1 MDALLAAYL
10 GVTMI
15 LVATPGATTAVV
27 VRSALTH
34 GRTGGLA
41 AATGAAL
48 GNLTHAAV
56 AGCGLAVLI
65 AARPAAMVGVR
76 IAAAVYL
83 AWLGVQSFYRAAVGG
98 VHLPADV
105 AGEAIG
111 IDRDERRGRFRDG
124 FTTTL
129 LNPATATFYLAV
141 VPAFLPLRTPWWFA
155 ALAAIH
161 VAMAFTCHGAWAV
174 GIGAARHA
182 MSASARRALEA
193 AAGIALLWLAARVVA
208 G

>member
-1 MDALLAAYL
+1 MDALLTAYL

-41 AATGAAL
+41 AATGAAM
-48 GNLTHAAV
+48 GNLTHAAL
-56 AGCGLAVLI
+56 AGYGLAVLV
-65 AARPAAMVGVR
+65 ATRPAAMAGVR
-76 IAAAVYL
+76 IVGAAYL
-83 AWLGVQSFYRAAVGG
+83 AWLGVQSFHRAVVGG
-98 VHLPADV
+98 AQRPASV
-105 AGEAIG
+105 AGEVMG
-111 IDRDERRGRFRDG
+111 IDRDGRRGRFREG

-182 MSASARRALEA
+182 VSASARCALEA
-193 AAGIALLWLAARVVA
+193 AAGIALLWLATRVV